1 MAAPQ
6 APAHLPRSRH
16 INRWTL
22 VFVLAMLSLIVIA
35 ALLGLFGYRDI
46 ANLQKPQ
53 DDAGWTIFQMG
64 FEHERLLLAAETGAS
79 EQELRLRGD
88 IYLSR
93 VFLLRDAPM
102 LAETRD
108 KMNDQQ
114 LQQLFSTAQVTD
126 DLIDKVN
133 LPGGREAL
141 LTELRRDAKPVRE
154 LMIDMANLNRQLQNQ
169 DRTRRTQSLLFY
181 LAALETLMVALLG
194 LGVLVLRTT
203 SKLND
208 ANRAVAAQ
216 LETQD
221 AILRSVDDVIIGL
234 CTCGEVLYSNPR
246 AVELLGPSARS
257 GGKFVGSGP
266 EATPL
271 AAAVRPLIDDELDRK
286 DREQGYATRQITLE
300 TPDGPRHYMLHRYRE
315 MANKNRHCAD
325 SSLIISIS
333 DVTAA
338 EEAKQR
344 RDEYDARIGEMSR
357 LLAYAAISG
366 GIVHEISQ
374 PLAAIRNYVYALKV
388 SLNLRPDTEEQR
400 AVAEH
405 LGVEVDRAIEVV
417 RNVRR
422 MGPQDPQ
429 DPGICDIREAIDHSV
444 RLVTLGRNPP
454 PPILIEQKD
463 EDIWVKGS
471 LPLVGQ
477 VIVNLVKNALSA
489 SSAAGHPGAT
499 ITVTARD
506 GFAHIDVADYG
517 TGVSEDAARTIFMP
531 FSKSARGGMGL
542 GLAICQRIASTL
554 GGSLSW
560 KNSDAG
566 GAVFTFT
573 VPLEEE
579 DKQ

>member
-1 MAAPQ
+1 M
-6 APAHLPRSRH
+6 
-16 INRWTL
+16 
-22 VFVLAMLSLIVIA
+22 LAMIVIA
-35 ALLGLFGYRDI
+35 AVLGLFGYRDL
-46 ANLQKPQ
+46 ADLQRQQ

-64 FEHERLLLAAETGAS
+64 FEHERLLLAAETNAS
-79 EQELRLRGD
+79 EAELRLRGD

-102 LAETRD
+102 LQNVRD
-108 KMNDQQ
+108 TMNEQE
-114 LQQLFSTAQVTD
+114 LLQLFASAQTTD
-126 DLIDKVN
+126 DLIDKADA
-133 LPGGREAL
+133 PGGREAL
-141 LTELRRDAKPVRE
+141 LAQLRQDSRPVRE
-154 LMIDMANLNRQLQNQ
+154 LMIDMSNLDRQLQNR
-169 DRTRRTQSLLFY
+169 DRTRRTESLLFY
-181 LAALETLMVALLG
+181 LAALETLMLALLG

-203 SKLND
+203 AKLND
-208 ANRAVAAQ
+208 ANMAVAGQ

-234 CTCGEVLYSNPR
+234 CPCGEVLYSNPR
-246 AVELLGPSARS
+246 AVELLGPSARRGNVLTA
-257 GGKFVGSGP
+257 GGTGT
-266 EATPL
+266 TPL
-271 AAAVRPLIDDELDRK
+271 TCEVKSLADAPPRPDKDLGYVTRKVSLDMPGGQRS
-286 DREQGYATRQITLE
+286 YVM
-300 TPDGPRHYMLHRYRE
+300 HMYRE
-315 MANKNRHCAD
+315 ASVKNRHCAD
-325 SSLIISIS
+325 TSLIISIS
-333 DVTAA
+333 DITMA
-338 EEAKQR
+338 EEANQR

-388 SLNLRPDTEEQR
+388 SLKLRPDTEEQR
-400 AVAEH
+400 VVADH

-422 MGPQDPQ
+422 MGPQDPH
-429 DPGICDIREAIDHSV
+429 DPGICDIREAIEHSM

-454 PPILIEQKD
+454 PPIAIDQKN

-471 LPLVGQ
+471 LPLIGQ
-477 VIVNLVKNALSA
+477 VMVNLLKNALSA
-489 SSAAGHPGAT
+489 SAAAGQPGAS
-499 ITVTARD
+499 IRVAAAD
-506 GFAHIDVADYG
+506 GFAVIEVADYG
-517 TGVSEDAARTIFMP
+517 TGVSEDAAKTIFTP

-542 GLAICQRIASTL
+542 GLAIGQRIASTL

-579 DKQ
+579 DKKQ